1 MRNSVTFQIIAT
13 AEQLKEFEHRCWVT
27 ETMFAGTLCDRFKIP
42 KTNENLDLVAG
53 WLQSAR
59 SMGIANHLDCGIRM
73 EMVAPNAKPRPT
85 IVCLC
90 GSTRFMEAYRSA
102 NLQETLAGRIVLSI
116 GCDTKTDEAL
126 EALGVLADEAKDQ
139 LDELHKRKIDLA
151 DEILVLNVD
160 DYIGKSTRSELEYA
174 RAKGKRVR
182 WLTQSQ
188 HALLSEQEPPTTGEC
203 A

>member
-1 MRNSVTFQIIAT
+1 MSTTAIRIQAT
-13 AEQLKEFEHRCWVT
+13 EAQLKDFEHRCWVT

-59 SMGIANHLDCGIRM
+59 SMGIVNRLTCGIRD
-73 EMVAPNAKPRPT
+73 ELVDPDAKPQPR

-90 GSTRFMEAYRSA
+90 GSTRFIDAFRAA
-102 NLQETLAGRIVLSI
+102 NLRETIAGRIVLSI
-116 GCDTKTDEAL
+116 GCDTKSDTDL
-126 EALGVLADEAKDQ
+126 LALGELTEDAKAA

-151 DEILVLNVD
+151 DEVLMLNVD
-160 DYIGKSTRSELEYA
+160 DYVGSSTFGELGYA
-174 RAKGKRVR
+174 RAKGKTVR
-182 WLTQSQ
+182 WLVNSR
-188 HALLSEQEPPTTGEC
+188 HRLPNEKVEA

>member
-1 MRNSVTFQIIAT
+1 MSTT
-13 AEQLKEFEHRCWVT
+13 AFRIQGTEAQFADFEHRCQVT
-27 ETMFAGTLCDRFKIP
+27 EAMFARTLCQRFEIP
-42 KTNENLDLVAG
+42 LTDGNLELVAG
-53 WLQSAR
+53 WLSSAR
-59 SMGIANHLDCGIRM
+59 SMGIANHLDCGIKM
-73 EMVAPNAKPRPT
+73 ERVDPDAKPRPR

-90 GSTRFMEAYRSA
+90 GSTRFMEAFRSA
-102 NLQETLAGRIVLSI
+102 NLQETLAGCIVLSI
-116 GCDTKTDEAL
+116 GCDTKSDTDLMAVGELTA
-126 EALGVLADEAKDQ
+126 ADKAA

-151 DEILVLNVD
+151 DEILILNVD
-160 DYIGKSTRSELEYA
+160 DYIGSSTRSELDYA